1 MSPRRRRST
10 LAVLVTLLLA
20 AVAVAAAVV
29 VLRDRGAGDGDADV
43 RGAANLEKTSL
54 PGPGVT
60 DTSSCVDPIG
70 NREWQV
76 TWRTAASAAGPVLTA
91 TALSSRPRGGAWAD
105 ESAQTWELRWSTSPL
120 KNDQFGTLLPEQT
133 LQGPLTVLGR
143 QRTLAAYSPRFV
155 TPDGG
160 CTVFAVPFGLGPE
173 GGRKVAVIGD
183 SLVGQLGDETDVTA
197 PPQVAAPLLRDGH
210 RVEVN
215 GQGGRR
221 WTGNPDV
228 KPGLTA
234 ADGVMTD
241 EIRGLRGA
249 DVHVIALGTNDAGWA
264 SMANSLSE
272 FELRLAWV
280 LLHLEP
286 VIDEIAAS
294 GQCTV
299 LVTAEDRK
307 VSYINHDEK
316 LFERAAGEMNELLR
330 ERAAADPDD
339 GLRLLD
345 WAATSRDHHTGDPE
359 PWFGKDTVHLNEA
372 GRARYAAELA
382 GAASLCP

>member
-1 MSPRRRRST
+1 MSPRRRRPS
-10 LAVLVTLLLA
+10 LTLLATLVLA
-20 AVAVAAAVV
+20 AVAVAAAAV
-29 VLRDRGAGDGDADV
+29 VLADRGSGDGDAGV
-43 RGAANLEKTSL
+43 RGAANLQETSL

-60 DTSSCVDPIG
+60 DTSSCVDPLG
-70 NREWQV
+70 NREWRV

-91 TALSSRPRGGAWAD
+91 TALSSRPRGGAWTD
-105 ESAQTWELRWSTSPL
+105 ESAKTWELRWSTPPL
-120 KNDQFGTLLPEQT
+120 KSDPFGTLLPEQT
-133 LQGPLTVLGR
+133 LQGPLTVLAR
-143 QRTLAAYSPRFV
+143 QRTPAKFSPRFV
-155 TPDGG
+155 SPDGG

-173 GGRKVAVIGD
+173 GGRKVAIIGD
-183 SLVGQLGDETDVTA
+183 SLVGQLGHETDLTA
-197 PPQVAAPLLRDGH
+197 PPQVAAPLLRDGQ

-221 WTGNPDV
+221 WTSNPDTR
-228 KPGLTA
+228 PGLA
-234 ADGVMTD
+234 GADGVMTD

-249 DVHVIALGTNDAGWA
+249 DAHVIALGTNDAGWA
-264 SMANSLSE
+264 SMATSLSE

-299 LVTAEDRK
+299 LVTAGDRK

-316 LFERAAGEMNELLR
+316 LFARAAGEINDLLR

-372 GRARYAAELA
+372 GRARYAAELS